1 MIEKIRIYSIYAA
14 IGISLLMIITS
25 GSVLA
30 ASKFYL
36 KAVNA
41 HDFIGGTIPE
51 YVSGTALNLVFVLT
65 LTSFLAVFIFK
76 SLFKK
81 SSSPE
86 VFFILVAV
94 AALSLEGLRAV
105 IYLSYFYGWMYRIY
119 LVLPRVIY
127 FGKLISALAL
137 FISGL
142 FSTGFP
148 VQKQNIFLG
157 LSFIFSILLS
167 SSVPIDYS
175 INANILLPGNKT
187 PYVIQKVIYGLYILS
202 VLNYFAA
209 AYINK
214 NKYFF
219 IIGLGTVLFALGMEL
234 VFPLTGGIYLIVGF
248 FCLGTGLTLIH
259 YTFNKIYH
267 WI

>member
-1 MIEKIRIYSIYAA
+1 MIKKIRIYSIYAA
-14 IGISLLMIITS
+14 IGVSLLMILTS
-25 GSVLA
+25 GSVLFM
-30 ASKFYL
+30 SKFYL
-36 KAVNA
+36 NTVDA
-41 HDFIGGTIPE
+41 HDFIGLSAPE
-51 YVSGTALNLVFVLT
+51 YVSGTALNLVSALT
-65 LTSFLAVFIFK
+65 LTAFIAVLIFK

-94 AALSLEGLRAV
+94 AALSLEGLRAI
-105 IYLSYFYGWMYRIY
+105 IYLSYFYRWMYRVY
-119 LVLPRVIY
+119 LILPRVIY
-127 FGKLISALAL
+127 FGKLVTALAL

-157 LSFIFSILLS
+157 LSFIFSMLLS

-175 INANILLPGNKT
+175 INANILLPGDKT

-202 VLNYFAA
+202 ALNYFVAVS
-209 AYINK
+209 INK
-214 NKYFF
+214 NKYFLV
-219 IIGLGTVLFALGMEL
+219 IGLGVVLFALGTEL
-234 VFPLTGGIYLIVGF
+234 VFPLTGGIYAVLGF
-248 FCLGTGLTLIH
+248 FCLVTGLSLVH
-259 YTFNKIYH
+259 YTINKIYS